1 MFDLG
6 YSELL
11 LVAIVALLVVGPKD
25 LPKLMRTVGQMV
37 GKVRATARHF
47 KAGMDEMVRQ
57 AELDEMREK
66 WEAHNAAI
74 MARTNDDDLPS
85 ARDDGPEARRMRG
98 GAAEEAPAGD
108 RAPVPN
114 DGGKPPVDL
123 GEPTGMPPPPAAD
136 RSEAITDEMSGR
148 THRQDPSPP
157 SKADTMTPLS
167 ETEGSKSAGS
177 GTRER

>member
-74 MARTNDDDLPS
+74 MARTSDDDLP
-85 ARDDGPEARRMRG
+85 AAKDDGPEARQMRG
-98 GAAEEAPAGD
+98 GSADESPARD
-108 RAPVPN
+108 QVPPQS
-114 DGGKPPVDL
+114 DEGKSSVDL

-136 RSEAITDEMSGR
+136 RSEAVTDGMSGR
-148 THRQDPSPP
+148 AQSTLPPTPASP
-157 SKADTMTPLS
+157 DTTTLDDA
-167 ETEGSKSAGS
+167 EGSKSTA
-177 GTRER
+177 GTRGQ